1 MLTAGGDD
9 FLSLLAD
16 WSSKL
21 GALNSGANIGNFLPT
36 YLPPN
41 LGNIIPTH
49 LPPNLVNILPTY
61 LPPNIGNILPTYLPP
76 KIGNILP
83 TYLPPNLGN
92 IVTHLSSHAHW
103 RQCDQ
108 MADF

>member
-21 GALNSGANIGNFLPT
+21 GSLNSGANIGNF
-36 YLPPN
+36 
-41 LGNIIPTH
+41 
-49 LPPNLVNILPTY
+49 
-61 LPPNIGNILPTYLPP
+61 
-76 KIGNILP
+76 LP

>member
-21 GALNSGANIGNFLPT
+21 GSLNSGANIGNFLPT

-41 LGNIIPTH
+41 LGNI
-49 LPPNLVNILPTY
+49 LPTY

-76 KIGNILP
+76 
-83 TYLPPNLGN
+83 NLGN
-92 IVTHLSSHAHW
+92 IVTYISSHEHW

>member
-21 GALNSGANIGNFLPT
+21 GALNSGANIGN
-36 YLPPN
+36 
-41 LGNIIPTH
+41 
-49 LPPNLVNILPTY
+49 
-61 LPPNIGNILPTYLPP
+61 
-76 KIGNILP
+76 ILP

-92 IVTHLSSHAHW
+92 IVTYISSHEHW